1 MGERVNVIVMDK
13 NIWRTARCSGL
24 ALAAAFSLSPAI
36 HAQAQAPILETPQQS
51 LETPQHTNERI
62 RTLTMGAKN
71 APHDYIIG
79 NGDLVGITV
88 FDVPELS
95 RDVRVSQLGS
105 ISIPLVPVRL
115 GVAGLT
121 ELQAEQKISE
131 VLEANGLVSHPEV
144 AVMVKEHKS
153 KPITIVG
160 AVVRPM
166 VYEADRTVTLLEALA
181 EAGGIASDAGDTVII
196 TRVPAANYVEV
207 TDPAPIEDPSSPP
220 GAGTSGAAATSAPAT
235 AGAQSASAESAE
247 TKSLF
252 PEVTQMSQNTAAPAN
267 KTSTAHDSL
276 GTVPSNT
283 VTINLNDLLETGD
296 TRNNITLRAGD
307 VVTVP
312 HAGIVY
318 VLGAVTRPGG
328 FVLSNDRTELTTL
341 KILSLAGGLT
351 NIAKLKHAVIIR
363 KDSQGK
369 QTETEVDLKM
379 ILQRQSED
387 VQMHASDILYVPD
400 DRTKEA
406 LLKTAELAIGI
417 GSGVALYRL
426 AYH

>member
-1 MGERVNVIVMDK
+1 MGERVNLIALHKISSRSVQ
-13 NIWRTARCSGL
+13 CSSL
-24 ALAAAFSLSPAI
+24 ALSAVLSLLPSLR
-36 HAQAQAPILETPQQS
+36 AQDAVPLTPQQALETPQQ
-51 LETPQHTNERI
+51 TNERI
-62 RTLTMGAKN
+62 RTLTMGSKS

-79 NGDLVGITV
+79 SGDLISITV

-95 RDVRVSQLGS
+95 RDVRVSQMGS

-115 GVAGLT
+115 GVSGLT

-144 AVMVKEHKS
+144 GVMVKEHKS

-160 AVVRPM
+160 AVVHPM

-181 EAGGIASDAGDTVII
+181 EAGGIAPDAGDTVII
-196 TRVPAANYVEV
+196 TRIPAANYVEV
-207 TDPAPIEDPSSPP
+207 NDPAPITEQPAPGAASSAAP
-220 GAGTSGAAATSAPAT
+220 GAGIAPTLDQSQTGSGTV
-235 AGAQSASAESAE
+235 QNNNN
-247 TKSLF
+247 KNVF
-252 PEVTQMSQNTAAPAN
+252 PSGTEMSQNASSSAAKPPASQES
-267 KTSTAHDSL
+267 STAR
-276 GTVPSNT
+276 PSNT
-283 VTINLNDLLETGD
+283 FTINLNELLETGD
-296 TRNNITLRAGD
+296 TRNNIVLRAGD

-341 KILSLAGGLT
+341 KVLSLAGGLT
-351 NIAKLKHAVIIR
+351 RIAKLKHAVIIR
-363 KDSQGK
+363 KDDQGK

-379 ILQRQSED
+379 ILDRQSED
-387 VQMHASDILYVPD
+387 VQMRASDILYIPD
-400 DRTKEA
+400 DRAKEA
-406 LLKTAELAIGI
+406 LIRTAELAIAL